1 MTPSNPAI
9 HRPAPVHPG
18 APTLVT
24 AAALL
29 VVVVGCG
36 VVFGIPRTRPFG
48 RMLIHENGPVEM
60 TTFFAFMAGGL
71 IALMAAWRV
80 RRIRDAGLV
89 PLLAVAFAIG
99 WMFAGMEEISWG
111 QSLIGFASPAGLER
125 INAQNETNVHNLDG
139 VQDLHSFLLF
149 ALGAGGLA
157 LAAAVDRWRY
167 PDLRVPGSTRACLA
181 VVAFLGLFDW
191 ITDNYP
197 FGDPA
202 DTVIGM
208 LAEVNEMVLAFA
220 GLLFA
225 ITLTL
230 RFRARV
236 RAGEPLERSSPRP
249 V

>member
-1 MTPSNPAI
+1 MTRSSPTP
-9 HRPAPVHPG
+9 HPPEDRPG
-18 APTLVT
+18 APTIVT
-24 AAALL
+24 AAALF
-29 VVVVGCG
+29 VIVVGCG
-36 VVFGIPRTRPFG
+36 VVFGVPGTRPFG

-60 TTFFAFMAGGL
+60 ATFFAFMAGGV
-71 IALMAAWRV
+71 IALTAAWRT
-80 RRIRDAGLV
+80 RRMRGAGPV
-89 PLLAVAFAIG
+89 PLLTVAFAIA

-111 QSLIGFASPAGLER
+111 QSLVGFASPAGLER
-125 INAQNETNVHNLDG
+125 INVQNETNVHNLEG

-149 ALGAGGLA
+149 VLGAGGLA
-157 LAAAVDRWRY
+157 LAAAVERWRY
-167 PDLRVPGSTRACLA
+167 PDLRAPGSTRACLF

-225 ITLTL
+225 ITLAL
-230 RFRARV
+230 RFRARM